1 MKAIQIEAFGKP
13 VEVVKVVE
21 IPDVGA
27 PGAGEVVLALEAS
40 PIKELYDKMLELYPR
55 SGQPGLA
62 LGIGPRRQ
70 RVGASHPVRC
80 SQ

>member
-1 MKAIQIEAFGKP
+1 MKAIQIEAFGKS

-40 PIKELYDKMLELYPR
+40 PIKKR
-55 SGQPGLA
+55 
-62 LGIGPRRQ
+62 
-70 RVGASHPVRC
+70 
-80 SQ
+80 

>member
-40 PIKELYDKMLELYPR
+40 PINHVIINWVWAR
-55 SGQPGLA
+55 A
-62 LGIGPRRQ
+62 
-70 RVGASHPVRC
+70 AFSH
-80 SQ
+80 

>member
-13 VEVVKVVE
+13 VQVVKVVE

-40 PIKELYDKMLELYPR
+40 PMIPITIFPEWRP
-55 SGQPGLA
+55 
-62 LGIGPRRQ
+62 
-70 RVGASHPVRC
+70 
-80 SQ
+80 